1 MQVKLMIVPI
11 LETLSLGVANDNC
24 FLEMIDGA
32 FDFLM
37 GKVINKS
44 TDLSTVYSIVRA
56 RL

>member
-1 MQVKLMIVPI
+1 MQVKLMLDPS
-11 LETLSLGVANDNC
+11 LEMLSLGIENDDC
-24 FLEMIDGA
+24 FLEMIEST

-37 GKVINKS
+37 RKVINKS